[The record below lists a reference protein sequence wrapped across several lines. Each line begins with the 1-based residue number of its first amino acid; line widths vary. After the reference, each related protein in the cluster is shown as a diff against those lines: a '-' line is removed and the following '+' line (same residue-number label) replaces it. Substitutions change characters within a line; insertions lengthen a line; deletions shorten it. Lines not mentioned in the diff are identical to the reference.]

1 MAKSSKLS
9 LNRML
14 KKYNFK
20 GSKQLQKAAYNAAV
34 KKAKK
39 LQAQAL
45 QELDQHVVTKEIEAG
60 PNASGS
66 SLLGGVGSLFG
77 FLGFDAGA
85 DPIVILRNSL
95 QDFVKVQRG
104 NGKLLKV
111 DKTRFLIEF
120 PIDVPTVQQIYSV
133 TPLSWTTKSWVK
145 GIERGIT
152 NATNTIFKKSENSRS
167 GVAIQSSQ
175 NIGFVKFSPTPYIT
189 PILKKLRQQL
199 K

>member
-1 MAKSSKLS
+1 
-9 LNRML
+9 ML

-66 SLLGGVGSLFG
+66 SLLGGAGSLFG
-77 FLGFDAGA
+77 FLGFDSGS

-120 PIDVPTVQQIYSV
+120 PIDVPTVQQIYSN

-167 GVAIQSSQ
+167 GVAIQSQQ